1 MINDNY
7 SIFDRIS
14 DAVSPVVRRLNDL
27 QQGLYG
33 TNTQILRIYRVVDP
47 SYRQRNTLQNRSV
60 LGDFKE
66 KFEAKVIANV
76 SIKYP
81 FNNIEIF
88 QYKNSQTQQTDVT
101 GIDVSEILPIEA
113 EILFEGD
120 YDSDPISISLGDKLV
135 DVFFDNNITPM
146 PIILEVTKFFGNY
159 FGKNIVSKKVNL
171 SIHRGELNKQIT
183 DMVDEYIATLS
194 ARNTKEAFY
203 RIVDFSVKI

>member
-47 SYRQRNTLQNRSV
+47 NYRQRNVLQNRSV

-66 KFEAKVIANV
+66 KFEAKVVANV

-113 EILFEGD
+113 EILFEGE
-120 YDSDPISISLGDKLV
+120 YDTDPISISLGDKLV

-146 PIILEVTKFFGNY
+146 PIILEVTRFFGNY

-183 DMVDEYIATLS
+183 DLVDEYISSLS
-194 ARNTKEAFY
+194 ETKKEIRERRF
-203 RIVDFSVKI
+203 

>member
-194 ARNTKEAFY
+194 ARKKEIREKRF
-203 RIVDFSVKI
+203 

>member
-14 DAVSPVVRRLNDL
+14 DAISPIVRRLNDL

-33 TNTQILRIYRVVDP
+33 TNTQLLRIYRVVDP
-47 SYRQRNTLQNRSV
+47 NYRQRNVLQNRSV

-66 KFEAKVIANV
+66 KFESKVVANV

-81 FNNIEIF
+81 FQNIEIF
-88 QYKNSQTQQTDVT
+88 QYKNAQTQQTDVT

-113 EILFEGD
+113 ELLFEGD
-120 YDSDPISISLGDKLV
+120 YDSDPISINLGDKLV
-135 DVFFDNNITPM
+135 DVFFDNNMTPM
-146 PIILEVTKFFGNY
+146 PIILEVMRFYGNY

-183 DMVDEYIATLS
+183 DLVDEYVQTLS
-194 ARNTKEAFY
+194 ARKKEIRDKRF
-203 RIVDFSVKI
+203 

>member
-1 MINDNY
+1 MINENY

-14 DAVSPVVRRLNDL
+14 DAVSPIVRRLNDL

-33 TNTQILRIYRVVDP
+33 TNTQLLRIYRVVEP
-47 SYRQRNTLQNRSV
+47 SYRQRNNIQNRSV

-66 KFEAKVIANV
+66 NLESKVIANV

-88 QYKNSQTQQTDVT
+88 QFKNNQTQQTDVT

-113 EILFEGD
+113 EILFQGD

-135 DVFFDNNITPM
+135 DVFYDNNITPM
-146 PIILEVTKFFGNY
+146 PIILEVMRFYGNY
-159 FGKNIVSKKVNL
+159 FGKNIVSKKVTL
-171 SIHRGELNKQIT
+171 SIHRGDLNPQIT
-183 DMVDEYIATLS
+183 E
-194 ARNTKEAFY
+194 
-203 RIVDFSVKI
+203 IVDKYIQDLSLKKKEIREKRF

>member
-183 DMVDEYIATLS
+183 DLVDEYVFNLS
-194 ARNTKEAFY
+194 SRKKEIREKRF
-203 RIVDFSVKI
+203 

>member
-14 DAVSPVVRRLNDL
+14 DAVSPIVRRLNDL

-47 SYRQRNTLQNRSV
+47 SYRQRNVLQNRSV

-194 ARNTKEAFY
+194 ARKKEIREKRF
-203 RIVDFSVKI
+203 

>member
-14 DAVSPVVRRLNDL
+14 DAVSPIVRRLNDL

-47 SYRQRNTLQNRSV
+47 SYRQRNVLQNRSV

-120 YDSDPISISLGDKLV
+120 YDTDPISISLGDKLV

-183 DMVDEYIATLS
+183 DLVDEYVFNLS
-194 ARNTKEAFY
+194 SRKKEIREKRF
-203 RIVDFSVKI
+203 